1 MMRALKNDSTKI
13 LQVVCYSREG
23 ECAAVSLYAW
33 RRDAPHLSHTLED
46 LRRLQL
52 VSPLID
58 P

>member
-1 MMRALKNDSTKI
+1 MMRALKNDSTQI
-13 LQVVCYSREG
+13 LQVVLFSQVG